1 MAMAEFQDKEQIL
14 MAYYVQYYR
23 GASINEVKELDKRL
37 RNEIGEE
44 RYGQA
49 MNELVEQG
57 LALGI
62 DKVEEREKEGLE
74 APMATREGILY
85 ITDALTLQSDM
96 VEETIL
102 YYFEKYLQASEE
114 NGLEMTLEPVKAYI
128 RESIREHQKE
138 KPNSNQP

>member
-1 MAMAEFQDKEQIL
+1 MAAFQEQEQIL
-14 MAYYVQYYR
+14 MAYFVQYYR
-23 GASINEVKELDKRL
+23 GATIEEVKELDKRL
-37 RNEIGEE
+37 RDEIGEE
-44 RYGQA
+44 QYDRS

-62 DKVEEREKEGLE
+62 EGVEEREKEGLE

-85 ITDALTLQSDM
+85 ISEALSLQSDM

-102 YYFEKYLQASEE
+102 YYFDKYLQASEE
-114 NGLEMTLEPVKAYI
+114 NGLELTLEPVKAYI
-128 RESIREHQKE
+128 EESIKEQQKE

>member
-1 MAMAEFQDKEQIL
+1 MAAFQEQEQIL

-23 GASINEVKELDKRL
+23 GATTAEVKELDKRL
-37 RNEIGEE
+37 RDEIGEDE
-44 RYGQA
+44 YDRA

-57 LALGI
+57 LVLGI
-62 DKVEEREKEGLE
+62 EGVEEREKEGLE

-85 ITDALTLQSDM
+85 ISEALSLQSDM

-102 YYFEKYLQASEE
+102 YYFDKYLQASEE
-114 NGLEMTLEPVKAYI
+114 NGLELTLEPIKAYI
-128 RESIREHQKE
+128 DESIKEHQEE